1 MLRERNVVNE
11 HNLGDTEERIKSL
24 QNLAS
29 FFKTQR
35 RTVAE
40 TSISLQLTFF
50 EKFRVFQRECVRN
63 YSVYWPQIFTEN

>member
-1 MLRERNVVNE
+1 MLRERNVANE

-24 QNLAS
+24 QNVAS

-40 TSISLQLTFF
+40 TSVSLNIL
-50 EKFRVFQRECVRN
+50 
-63 YSVYWPQIFTEN
+63 

>member
-1 MLRERNVVNE
+1 MLRELNVVNE
-11 HNLGDTEERIKSL
+11 HNLGATEERIKSL

-40 TSISLQLTFF
+40 TSMSLYIL
-50 EKFRVFQRECVRN
+50 
-63 YSVYWPQIFTEN
+63 